1 MQLKKECEFM
11 GDTKKPEARPQ
22 IHPFTDLHLTSDSS
36 PLVIE
41 KGEGIYLF
49 DSSGAKYLD
58 AMSSLWCTT
67 LGYSQQRLTEA
78 AHRQLSIL
86 PFSHAFRG
94 RSTPSLNQ
102 LAQKLIDLSP
112 AQLTNVFFACSGSE
126 ANESAVKIAWSF
138 HRSNEEASRK
148 KIIAHQ
154 KSYHGSAIYSA
165 QMSGS
170 PMMHEHQNAEI
181 PDIIFVTEPDV
192 HRHKLQK
199 ETTEDFVERL
209 ATNLENLILREGPE
223 TIAAFIAEPVMG
235 VGGVIIPPKNYFE
248 KVQKILS
255 KYGVLLIADEVI
267 CGFGRT
273 GNMFGSETLGMF
285 PDIMTVAKG
294 LSSAYFPISAVF
306 TNKKINESLID
317 LSHKIGLFSHG
328 FTNSGHPVGAA
339 VALEAIKIIEED
351 GIINHVRD
359 VSQDFRAQLFNI
371 SDDPIIA
378 DVRSIGLMGAFD
390 LNVSEKDSGNELM
403 HCAQKHSLFIRAIGN
418 TIVLA
423 PPLIIS
429 KQEINLLFQR
439 LSDAIKDWKNRINR
453 LS

>member
-1 MQLKKECEFM
+1 M
-11 GDTKKPEARPQ
+11 GDANNSKAQPH
-22 IHPFTDLHLTSDSS
+22 IYPFTDLHLVSESS

-41 KGEGIYLF
+41 KGEGVYLF

-58 AMSSLWCTT
+58 AMSGLWCAT
-67 LGYSQQRLTEA
+67 LGYSEQRLTEA
-78 AHRQLSIL
+78 AYRQLSIL
-86 PFSHAFRG
+86 PFSHTFRG

-102 LAQKLIDLSP
+102 LAQKLIDVSP

-126 ANESAVKIAWSF
+126 ANESAIKIAWSF
-138 HRSNEEASRK
+138 HLSNAENNRK

-165 QMSGS
+165 QLSGS
-170 PMMHEHQNAEI
+170 PMMHEHQNIEI
-181 PDIIFVTEPDV
+181 PDIIFVTEPDF
-192 HRHKLQK
+192 HRQKLQK
-199 ETTEDFVERL
+199 ETTEGFVERL
-209 ATNLENLILREGPE
+209 VTNLEDRILREGPE

-235 VGGVIIPPKNYFE
+235 VGGVIIPPKNYFK

-255 KYGVLLIADEVI
+255 KYGVLFIADEVI

-273 GNMFGSETLGMF
+273 GNIFGSETFGMS

-294 LSSAYFPISAVF
+294 LSSAYFPISAVL
-306 TNKKINESLID
+306 TNKKINESLIN

-351 GIINHVRD
+351 DIIDHVRD
-359 VSQDFRAQLFNI
+359 VSKGFRAKLFNI
-371 SDDPIIA
+371 SADPIIA
-378 DVRSIGLMGAFD
+378 DARSIGLMGAFD
-390 LNVSEKDSGNELM
+390 LNVSEENSGNKLM

-429 KQEINLLFQR
+429 RHEINSLFER
-439 LSDAIKDWKNRINR
+439 LSDAIKDWKNRINKI
-453 LS
+453 S

>member
-1 MQLKKECEFM
+1 MRNKK
-11 GDTKKPEARPQ
+11 KLEARPQ
-22 IHPFTDLHLTSDSS
+22 IHPFTDLHLVSGSN

-49 DSSGAKYLD
+49 DSLGAKYLD
-58 AMSSLWCTT
+58 AMSGLWCAT
-67 LGYSQQRLTEA
+67 LGYSQQRITEA
-78 AHRQLSIL
+78 AQRQLSIL
-86 PFSHAFRG
+86 PFSHTFRG
-94 RSTPSLNQ
+94 RSTPPINQ

-112 AQLTNVFFACSGSE
+112 AQLTSVFFACSGSE
-126 ANESAVKIAWSF
+126 ANESAIKIAWSF
-138 HRSNEEASRK
+138 HRSNEESSRK

-165 QMSGS
+165 QISGS

-192 HRHKLQK
+192 HKQRLQK

-209 ATNLENLILREGPE
+209 ATNLEDLILREGPE

-273 GNMFGSETLGMF
+273 GNMFGSETFGMS

-294 LSSAYFPISAVF
+294 LSAAYFPISAVL
-306 TNKKINESLID
+306 TNKKIYESLIN
-317 LSHKIGLFSHG
+317 LSHRIGLFSHG

-351 GIINHVRD
+351 GIIDHVRE
-359 VSQDFRAQLFNI
+359 VSQDFRTQLLNI
-371 SDDPIIA
+371 STDPIIA
-378 DVRSIGLMGAFD
+378 NARCIGLMGAFD

-429 KQEINLLFQR
+429 RQEIDLLFER
-439 LSDAIKDWKNRINR
+439 LSDSIKDWKNGIDKISKPEFQSR
-453 LS
+453 

>member
-1 MQLKKECEFM
+1 M
-11 GDTKKPEARPQ
+11 GNTKKPETQPQ
-22 IHPFTDLHLTSDSS
+22 IHPFTDLHSVSDSS

-41 KGEGIYLF
+41 KGQGVYLF

-58 AMSSLWCTT
+58 AMSSLWCAT
-67 LGYSQQRLTEA
+67 LGYSEQRLTEA

-86 PFSHAFRG
+86 PFSHTFRG

-112 AQLTNVFFACSGSE
+112 AQLTNVFFASSGSE

-138 HRSNEEASRK
+138 HLSNGENGRK

-165 QMSGS
+165 QLSGS
-170 PMMHEHQNAEI
+170 PMMHEHQNIEI
-181 PDIIFVTEPDV
+181 PDIIFVTEPDF
-192 HRHKLQK
+192 HKQKLQM
-199 ETTEDFVERL
+199 ETIEGFVERL
-209 ATNLENLILREGPE
+209 VTNLEKTILREGPE

-235 VGGVIIPPKNYFE
+235 VGGVIIPPKNYFK
-248 KVQKILS
+248 KVQKLLS
-255 KYGVLLIADEVI
+255 KYGVLFIADEVI

-273 GNMFGSETLGMF
+273 GNMFGSETFGMS

-294 LSSAYFPISAVF
+294 LSSAYFPISAVL
-306 TNKKINESLID
+306 TNKKINKSLIN

-351 GIINHVRD
+351 GIIDHVQD
-359 VSQDFRAQLFNI
+359 VSQDFRGYLFNI
-371 SDDPIIA
+371 SADPIIA
-378 DVRSIGLMGAFD
+378 DSRSIGLMGAFD
-390 LNVSEKDSGNELM
+390 LNVSDKDGGNELM
-403 HCAQKHSLFIRAIGN
+403 HCAQNHSLFIRAIGN

-429 KQEINLLFQR
+429 KQELESLFER
-439 LSDAIKDWKNRINR
+439 LSDAIRDWKNKINKISKSEFQIR
-453 LS
+453 